1 MLQMKH
7 CVGKPI
13 IKTFSIISCIFT
25 SISVWVLFTSIRQN
39 YHPSHDDV
47 TDNLKLT
54 NENHRFHDN
63 SALVVNERAF
73 VDNELSRKLNGNNTA
88 EEDPP
93 CSDVLLHQTSQQ
105 RCDHARHCD
114 GEYLMQTVLPYAF
127 CLNDATSSPLKS
139 HPTLRVCFPI
149 IFPALLILSIVMLFR
164 LLASTA
170 ENYFSP
176 ALEMISSEF
185 QIPPPLAGVTLLA
198 LGNGSPDVSAVMNA
212 IKANPA
218 EGISLSLGELTGGG
232 MFVQAIVVG
241 RIVSIG
247 RKVKGSDE
255 IRGVLCHA
263 ELIRDIAMY
272 TLAATYVFYVCEQD
286 TIYYRHVIFMFVMY
300 LGYVG
305 VVVAFEL
312 RRYYTN
318 NDNDGSSES
327 IVSDVEPI
335 ITSDNALEELLQL
348 SVDGIQVTCSQD
360 EEDYAT
366 LERSTTH
373 EKSPAQRAR
382 DPPGSKHSARII
394 RVIKIQEERQ
404 RKKRMQ
410 RRFQQGSRR
419 MSKPHDFERLQDV
432 DVQQRVWSLD
442 LLKDALCE
450 LVEDQD
456 LFVDSCW
463 NKDISTIER
472 LLVLLESPFVVLR
485 KLVTPLP
492 CEGDY
497 NRSMVALSI
506 ALSPAW
512 LSAYLAFKKGEF
524 DPFRASLFWTFSLS
538 IICGCLVIRYA
549 PKGNTTM
556 PLRYTVPVALYGFF
570 IAATW
575 IDVISDQLINVLEFV
590 GVVLRIPSPI
600 MGLTVLAWGNSVGDY
615 STNSAL
621 ARKGFSDMSMAAC
634 FAGPSF
640 NLLIGLG
647 SGLLSQKDALMS
659 DDGLNIISMAP
670 SVRMGFVF
678 LIANCILGISIGIY
692 NKGIL
697 PIWFANTFFAM
708 YLCYMT
714 MNAQLFVS

>member
-1 MLQMKH
+1 
-7 CVGKPI
+7 
-13 IKTFSIISCIFT
+13 
-25 SISVWVLFTSIRQN
+25 
-39 YHPSHDDV
+39 
-47 TDNLKLT
+47 
-54 NENHRFHDN
+54 
-63 SALVVNERAF
+63 
-73 VDNELSRKLNGNNTA
+73 
-88 EEDPP
+88 
-93 CSDVLLHQTSQQ
+93 
-105 RCDHARHCD
+105 
-114 GEYLMQTVLPYAF
+114 
-127 CLNDATSSPLKS
+127 
-139 HPTLRVCFPI
+139 
-149 IFPALLILSIVMLFR
+149 MLFR

-218 EGISLSLGELTGGG
+218 EGIPLSLGELTGGG

-247 RKVKGSDE
+247 RKVNGSDE
-255 IRGVLCHA
+255 IRGVFCHA

-272 TLAATYVFYVCEQD
+272 TVAASYVFYICEQD
-286 TIYYRHVIFMFVMY
+286 TIYYRHVIFMFVLY

-318 NDNDGSSES
+318 NDNGISSDS
-327 IVSDVEPI
+327 IVSDGEPDTSDDVH
-335 ITSDNALEELLQL
+335 TSDNVLEESLQL
-348 SVDGIQVTCSQD
+348 SYDEMQQD

-366 LERSTTH
+366 LERSTAR
-373 EKSPAQRAR
+373 EKLPSQGQSR

-394 RVIKIQEERQ
+394 RVIKIQKERQ
-404 RKKRMQ
+404 RKNRM
-410 RRFQQGSRR
+410 RRQFQQESRR

-442 LLKDALCE
+442 LIKDALRE
-450 LVEDQD
+450 LGDDQV
-456 LFVDSCW
+456 LFADSCR
-463 NKDISTIER
+463 NKDIPAVER
-472 LLVLLESPFVVLR
+472 ILVLLESPFVVLR
-485 KLVTPLP
+485 KFVTPLP

-497 NRSMVALSI
+497 NRAMVALSI
-506 ALSPAW
+506 ALSPVW
-512 LSAYLAFKKGEF
+512 LSAYLAFKIEEF
-524 DPFRASLFWTFSLS
+524 DPFCASVFWTLSLS
-538 IICGCLVIRYA
+538 TICGCLVIRYA

-647 SGLLSQKDALMS
+647 SGLLSQKDTLMS
-659 DDGLNIISMAP
+659 DDGLNFISMAP

-678 LIANCILGISIGIY
+678 LISNCILLIIIGVY

-697 PIWFANTFFAM
+697 PIWFANIFFAM

-714 MNAQLFVS
+714 MNAQLLVS